1 MTTTRT
7 RRLATVGAALLLGS
21 LTLAGCSNSD
31 NTSST
36 TPSPTTTT
44 SAAASPTATPQVCID
59 AEVTKASLQSIVSVN
74 VLKDGTNALRS
85 NFAAFKSDADTLI
98 ASAQSE
104 FSTQTTAVKDSIA
117 QFQTAM
123 DALKDKPS
131 VAEVAALAPALASIK
146 TSTQALLDA
155 VQQAC

>member
-1 MTTTRT
+1 M
-7 RRLATVGAALLLGS
+7 
-21 LTLAGCSNSD
+21 
-31 NTSST
+31 
-36 TPSPTTTT
+36 
-44 SAAASPTATPQVCID
+44 
-59 AEVTKASLQSIVSVN
+59 
-74 VLKDGTNALRS
+74 
-85 NFAAFKSDADTLI
+85 
-98 ASAQSE
+98 
-104 FSTQTTAVKDSIA
+104 KDSIA